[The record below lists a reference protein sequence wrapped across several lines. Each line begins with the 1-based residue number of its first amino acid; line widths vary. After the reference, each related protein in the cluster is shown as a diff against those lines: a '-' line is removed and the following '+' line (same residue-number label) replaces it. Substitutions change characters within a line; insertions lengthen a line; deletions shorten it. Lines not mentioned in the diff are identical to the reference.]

1 MRIDRMSRKR
11 IGKAGVLGLLARSF
25 YLQAAWNYETL
36 QAPGFAHALFPVG
49 RRLSEKGRVPGQF
62 AERHTALFN
71 TNPVLASYVIGTTA
85 RMEEEVAAGRSTGE
99 DVVAMKNAL
108 AVPLAAAG
116 DRFFWAT
123 LRPLAG
129 MLGVLV
135 AGAAGVAGALVL
147 LAVYNLFHFYYRAR
161 GVLRGYA
168 LGPGVVSEVLR
179 LNLVGLSA
187 QLGLI
192 GAFVVGVLFVAA
204 GLSWAGGSVGPG
216 FAVFAATGVVVGVL
230 PEGFQKRIT
239 ELALCAGGAGYVL
252 TVLGFLG

>member
-1 MRIDRMSRKR
+1 MSEKR
-11 IGKAGVLGLLARSF
+11 IGRAGVLGLLARSF

-49 RRLSEKGRVPGQF
+49 RKLSAGGKVPPEF
-62 AERHTALFN
+62 ARRHAALFN
-71 TNPVLASYVIGTTA
+71 TNPVMASYVIGTAA
-85 RMEEEVAAGRSTGE
+85 RMEEEVAAGRATAD
-99 DVVAMKNAL
+99 DVVAMKSAL

-129 MLGVLV
+129 MLGVLA

-147 LAVYNLFHFYYRAR
+147 LAVYNAFHLYYRAR
-161 GVLRGYA
+161 GVVKGYA
-168 LGPGVVSEVLR
+168 LGSGIVNEVLR

-192 GAFVVGVLFVAA
+192 GAFALGMLFVAA
-204 GLSWAGGSVGPG
+204 GLGWTGGTIGPTFLV
-216 FAVFAATGVVVGVL
+216 FAVAGVVVGVL
-230 PEGFQKRIT
+230 PDGFQKRIT
-239 ELALCAGGAGYVL
+239 EVALCAGGAGYLL
-252 TVLGFLG
+252 TALGILG